1 MRRRLVISYLALT
14 LLVVLA
20 LEVPLAITYRQ
31 REERA
36 LESKLEQDAFV
47 LAAFAEDEFEG
58 SADLDL
64 QALADG
70 YAARTGG
77 RVVFVN
83 DQGELRADSDPPV
96 EGPRRFDSRPEIRA
110 ALDSEVAI
118 GTRYSETLGTGIVYV
133 AVPVTS
139 GGEVFGALRISYPTS
154 ELDARVRRYVLLLV
168 GAGIISLAA
177 AAVVGVVLA
186 RWVTRPLEQLQTT
199 AEAVGGGDLAA
210 RAPTDEGPPEVRSL
224 ARSMN
229 TTASRLEELV
239 VAQEQFVADASHQL
253 RTPLTALRLR
263 LEMLALE
270 AADRTTPYTADGGDG
285 VGGGAM
291 QADIEAAERE
301 VARLSR
307 LVDGLLALARAER
320 APGAEVTTAL
330 DVDAALAERVGMWRP
345 VADDREV
352 SLELADAG
360 LTAVASADRFD
371 QILDNYLANAIEVS
385 PPGSTITISSREVET
400 PGIGA
405 MVEVHV
411 VDEGPGLSEDERRQA
426 FERFWRGDQ
435 RPSELGGSGLGLAI
449 VRRLATLDGGRTEL
463 REAPRGGVDAVV
475 MLQR

>member
-14 LLVVLA
+14 LLVVLV
-20 LEVPLAITYRQ
+20 LEVPLAITYRE
-31 REERA
+31 REERV
-36 LESKLEQDAFV
+36 LESKLERDAFV

-70 YAARTGG
+70 YADRTGG

-110 ALDSEVAI
+110 ALTSEVAI
-118 GTRYSETLGTGIVYV
+118 GTRYSETLGTSIVFV
-133 AVPVTS
+133 AVPITS
-139 GGEVFGALRISYPTS
+139 GGQVYGALRISYPTS
-154 ELDARVRRYVLLLV
+154 ELDARVRRSVLLLV
-168 GAGIISLAA
+168 GAGVISLAA
-177 AAVVGVVLA
+177 AAVVGVILA

-210 RAPTDEGPPEVRSL
+210 RAPTDDGPPEVRSL

-229 TTASRLEELV
+229 ATASRLEELV

-263 LEMLALE
+263 LEMLAME
-270 AADRTTPYTADGGDG
+270 AGGPGESGTPGEAGGNGGTT
-285 VGGGAM
+285 M
-291 QADIEAAERE
+291 RSDIEAAERE

-307 LVDGLLALARAER
+307 LVDGLLALARADR
-320 APGAEVTTAL
+320 APAAEVSAALDIDTAL
-330 DVDAALAERVGMWRP
+330 ADRVAMWRP

-352 SLELADAG
+352 RLEVVGAG
-360 LTAVASADRFD
+360 LTAVVSADRFD
-371 QILDNYLANAIEVS
+371 QVLDNYLANAIEVS
-385 PPGSTITISSREVET
+385 PPGSTITLSSNEVTT
-400 PGIGA
+400 PGVGA

-449 VRRLATLDGGRTEL
+449 VRRLAALDSGRTEL
-463 REAPRGGVDAVV
+463 RAAASGGVDAVV
-475 MLQR
+475 TLQR